1 MVEESLSKTVGDLR
15 AETRMGKR
23 KQLVKTYGKNIK
35 KKDEK
40 SPWDRIKLVWQR
52 ISKEASVAEAS
63 RREGIRDTVGEV
75 DSHTIELEY
84 LF

>member
-1 MVEESLSKTVGDLR
+1 MSKTVGDLR

-35 KKDEK
+35 KEDEK
-40 SPWDRIKLVWQR
+40 NPQDRIKLVRHR

-63 RREGIRDTVGEV
+63 RREGIRDTVGEGGP
-75 DSHTIELEY
+75 
-84 LF
+84 